1 MMLEHQRRRRVGL
14 RRMSLALGLLLIAA
28 GYWSLSVDP
37 GVTVDVATRRAFVG
51 MGLVIAG
58 TVMSLLSRWI

>member
-1 MMLEHQRRRRVGL
+1 MVLEHQRRRRVGL
-14 RRMSLALGLLLIAA
+14 RHGTLALGLLLIAG

-37 GVTVDVATRRAFVG
+37 SVSVDLATRRAFAG

-58 TVMSLLSRWI
+58 TVMALVSRWI